1 MRLKRLAFPLAKEK
15 KKAKYIVAP
24 RGPHPLK
31 HSIALACVLRDW
43 LGFTENLKET
53 KKVIKQG
60 KILVDGRAIK
70 DHKFGVGLF
79 DTILIPD
86 MNKYYRVIPTK
97 KGLEIIEIAKDEAQ
111 KKICKIIDKTAV
123 KGGKIQLNLH
133 DGRNILA
140 DNSFSTQDSVLIELP
155 SQKIIKR
162 LEFKEGMLALVI
174 AGKNVGKIGK
184 IKKIERGWKLNRV
197 LLSNEE
203 EFYVPF
209 KNIIVIGEDKPEI
222 RVSK

>member
-133 DGRNILA
+133 DGKNILA

-155 SQKIIKR
+155 SQKFIKR